1 MPSGF
6 GQIMERIIRQI
17 WEEQATEAGFAPEL
31 VQAYGQQFSN
41 AVTKGYGKDF
51 FEIDWQTPDYNKLKA
66 LHIDAWKFASAKGNH
81 QMQQLSGALRKPDG
95 SMRTFEEFRAETVLI
110 TGQHLSG
117 LKAEYNTAVASAQ
130 MASKWQTIQ
139 AQKDLYPYLQY
150 IAVEDSHISQTCLN
164 LADQAHHVDS
174 PFWRKWYP
182 PNHYNCRSS
191 VKQLREMPKSD
202 NPAYTEPNVP
212 EIFKTNLADA
222 GLIIPDGHNYYKN
235 FSVEVFGKYKRY
247 FPEAL
252 QFDVEPNDYSAEK
265 TAGLVRVH
273 FLVDRKGND
282 FARVLASAK
291 ELAKQGHIADVM
303 PKIDR
308 DEPLYEVLYKHLIGT
323 KYENKNPDLRLNGK
337 HFIEHE
343 GFETTNHLNAFSN
356 MLSRGKKQASNIII
370 DKVDLTERY
379 MLTNIKNRI
388 KEGQII
394 DNVWMLNGDELVLIF
409 SKTSKALD

>member
-1 MPSGF
+1 VNLAAEMPSGF

-51 FEIDWQTPDYNKLKA
+51 FEMDWQTPDYEKLKA
-66 LHIDAWKFASAKGNH
+66 LHIDAWKFASAKGNE
-81 QMQQLSGALRKPDG
+81 QMQKLSDALRKPDG

-110 TGQHLSG
+110 TGKHLSG

-139 AQKDLYPYLQY
+139 AQKELYPYLQY
-150 IAVEDSHISQTCLN
+150 IAVEDNHISNTCLN
-164 LADQAHHVDS
+164 LANQVHHVDS

-191 VKQLREMPKSD
+191 VKQLRQLPKED
-202 NPAYTEPNVP
+202 NPTYTEPNVP

-235 FSVEVFGKYKRY
+235 LSVEVYNKYKRH

-252 QFDVEPNDYSAEK
+252 QFDIEPLEEK
-265 TAGLVRVH
+265 VNGLVRVH
-273 FLVDRKGND
+273 FLVDRNGND

-303 PKIDR
+303 PKINRKD
-308 DEPLYEVLYKHLIGT
+308 PLYEVL
-323 KYENKNPDLRLNGK
+323 
-337 HFIEHE
+337 F
-343 GFETTNHLNAFSN
+343 
-356 MLSRGKKQASNIII
+356 
-370 DKVDLTERY
+370 LTCPPC
-379 MLTNIKNRI
+379 
-388 KEGQII
+388 
-394 DNVWMLNGDELVLIF
+394 F
-409 SKTSKALD
+409 F